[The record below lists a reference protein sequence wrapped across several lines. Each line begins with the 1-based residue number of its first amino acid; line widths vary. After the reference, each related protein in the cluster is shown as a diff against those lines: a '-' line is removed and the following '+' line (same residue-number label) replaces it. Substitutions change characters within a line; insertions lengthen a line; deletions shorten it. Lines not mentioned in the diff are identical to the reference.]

1 MTKPTFGNW
10 IALICLGAIW
20 GGSFMGAKLALISF
34 GPMTI
39 ALLRVSLASIVL
51 LIITIASG
59 RKFPK
64 FSTPTDRRIW
74 FHITLMGLLT
84 NSIPFS
90 LLNWGQLYVSSGFAG
105 VTMAVVPLLV
115 LPLSHFILKSN
126 EMVPRKIFG
135 FIIGFIGII
144 VLIGPAQLIINTGA
158 SLEPIARIA
167 CIIAALCYG
176 LGSINTR
183 LCPPVS
189 IMAYSTGGLII
200 GAILLAPIAL
210 FVEGIPQWPE
220 TTALLGTIYL
230 GLFPTALATILL
242 VSVINSAGPAFM
254 SMVNYQVPL
263 WAIAFGVI
271 FLNEEVPASFIAAL
285 VLIMIGL
292 AISQSKSKQKI
303 NL

>member
-1 MTKPTFGNW
+1 
-10 IALICLGAIW
+10 
-20 GGSFMGAKLALISF
+20 
-34 GPMTI
+34 
-39 ALLRVSLASIVL
+39 
-51 LIITIASG
+51 
-59 RKFPK
+59 
-64 FSTPTDRRIW
+64 
-74 FHITLMGLLT
+74 
-84 NSIPFS
+84 
-90 LLNWGQLYVSSGFAG
+90 
-105 VTMAVVPLLV
+105 
-115 LPLSHFILKSN
+115 
-126 EMVPRKIFG
+126 MVPRKIFG

-144 VLIGPAQLIINTGA
+144 VLIGPTQLIINTGA

-167 CIIAALCYG
+167 CIVAALCYG

-263 WAIAFGVI
+263 WAIAFGVF
-271 FLNEEVPASFIAAL
+271 FLSEEVPASFIAAL

-292 AISQSKSKQKI
+292 AVSQSKSKQKI

>member
-1 MTKPTFGNW
+1 MDHLW
-10 IALICLGAIW
+10 
-20 GGSFMGAKLALISF
+20 GAKLALISF
-34 GPMTI
+34 GPMTV
-39 ALLRVSLASIVL
+39 ALLRVSLASIIL
-51 LIITIASG
+51 LIITVASG

-64 FSTPTDRRIW
+64 FSTQNDRRIW
-74 FHITLMGLLT
+74 LHITLMGLLT

-90 LLNWGQLYVSSGFAG
+90 LLNWGQLYVNSGFAG

-115 LPLSHFILKSN
+115 LPLSHFLLKSN
-126 EMVPRKIFG
+126 EMSPRKIFG

-144 VLIGPAQLIINTGA
+144 VLIGPAQLIANTGA

-210 FVEGIPQWPE
+210 YFEGVPQWPE
-220 TTALLGTIYL
+220 TTALIGTIYL

-242 VSVINSAGPAFM
+242 VSIINSAGPSFYEHGKL
-254 SMVNYQVPL
+254 SS
-263 WAIAFGVI
+263 
-271 FLNEEVPASFIAAL
+271 ASLGNRIWCNF
-285 VLIMIGL
+285 
-292 AISQSKSKQKI
+292 S
-303 NL
+303 

>member
-144 VLIGPAQLIINTGA
+144 VLIGPTQLIINTGA

-167 CIIAALCYG
+167 CIVAALCYG

-230 GLFPTALATILL
+230 GFFPTALATILL

-263 WAIAFGVI
+263 WAIAFGVF
-271 FLNEEVPASFIAAL
+271 FLSEEVPASFIAAL

-292 AISQSKSKQKI
+292 AVSQSKSKQKI

>member
-115 LPLSHFILKSN
+115 LPLSHLILKSN

-135 FIIGFIGII
+135 FIIACCHLP
-144 VLIGPAQLIINTGA
+144 LI
-158 SLEPIARIA
+158 
-167 CIIAALCYG
+167 C
-176 LGSINTR
+176 
-183 LCPPVS
+183 
-189 IMAYSTGGLII
+189 
-200 GAILLAPIAL
+200 
-210 FVEGIPQWPE
+210 
-220 TTALLGTIYL
+220 
-230 GLFPTALATILL
+230 
-242 VSVINSAGPAFM
+242 
-254 SMVNYQVPL
+254 
-263 WAIAFGVI
+263 
-271 FLNEEVPASFIAAL
+271 
-285 VLIMIGL
+285 
-292 AISQSKSKQKI
+292 
-303 NL
+303 